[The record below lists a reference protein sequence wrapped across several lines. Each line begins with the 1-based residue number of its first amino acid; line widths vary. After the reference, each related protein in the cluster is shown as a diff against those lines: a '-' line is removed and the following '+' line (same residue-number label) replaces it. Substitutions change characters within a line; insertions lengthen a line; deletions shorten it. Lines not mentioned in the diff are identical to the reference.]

1 MVTPPPR
8 LVVGTYDSSNA
19 SDSEFS
25 DFETSR
31 NKADKGRKGA
41 GRGRKVRKMPV
52 SYLGSKFLGSDLE
65 SEDDEELVEAFLRR
79 GEKKPSVPPP
89 RRRVNLPVPMFDDSP
104 GPQQSKADRS
114 SRSISWIASPR
125 LSSEVF
131 RIPLPDVD
139 GRPAQSLFCPSV
151 STCSL
156 WFRFRDLDDG
166 TF

>member
-79 GEKKPSVPPP
+79 LTLKNISATV
-89 RRRVNLPVPMFDDSP
+89 RREM
-104 GPQQSKADRS
+104 GADIEGACGQLR
-114 SRSISWIASPR
+114 RK
-125 LSSEVF
+125 V
-131 RIPLPDVD
+131 
-139 GRPAQSLFCPSV
+139 
-151 STCSL
+151 
-156 WFRFRDLDDG
+156 LDELKTDH
-166 TF
+166 